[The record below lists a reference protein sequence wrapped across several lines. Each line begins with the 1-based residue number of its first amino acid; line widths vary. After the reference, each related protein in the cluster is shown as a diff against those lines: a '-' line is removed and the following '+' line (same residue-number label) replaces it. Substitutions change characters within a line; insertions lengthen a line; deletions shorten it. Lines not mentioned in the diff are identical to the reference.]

1 MVHCSI
7 ILDDASGV
15 FIAGNIIKGVIQL
28 QLNEPKKFRGLYFLI
43 YGRAKC
49 HWTETRQRTT
59 GSGENRRTSSETV
72 HFNGKTVYLNTK
84 TYLFGS
90 PGGDSIQMP
99 SGTHRYDFLCQL
111 PPLIPGSF
119 EASHGD
125 IRYRVE
131 AVLDVPWS
139 FNKEFK
145 LGFTV
150 IRVDDL
156 NNDPSLK
163 VATFDEEVKKF
174 CCLFCESEP
183 LYIKVTLPRTGFA
196 PGEEIPVTIDFKN
209 KSNEEIRGGK
219 IYVKRIILYHSETPH
234 SKTKTQEDFVT
245 EVYCPGVGK
254 QSSNEF
260 IKEIKL
266 PQGMVFSNSAFCYVV
281 QIFYELKV
289 EIFTNDCHK
298 NVKFR
303 FPITIG
309 AIPISTQPL
318 NQTATF
324 MPAQNPEP
332 FFNAPNP
339 SAPAFNTNGQQPYVP
354 SASAPNEDL
363 PPSFEEATKS
373 EKTMNEQTPES
384 KGVSSSYGWSA

>member
-1 MVHCSI
+1 MF
-7 ILDDASGV
+7 DNPNGV
-15 FIAGNIIKGVIQL
+15 FVAGDTIKGVIEL

-43 YGRAKC
+43 YGLAKC
-49 HWTETRQRTT
+49 RWKMERTKDD
-59 GSGENRRTSSETV
+59 S

-119 EASHGD
+119 EASHGH
-125 IRYRVE
+125 IRYHIE

-139 FNKEFK
+139 SNKEFK

-150 IRVDDL
+150 IRADDL
-156 NNDPSLK
+156 NNDPSLNL
-163 VATFDEEVKKF
+163 ATSGEAVRKF
-174 CCLFCESEP
+174 CSLFCMSEP
-183 LYIKVTLPRTGFA
+183 LYIKVTLPRLGFVR
-196 PGEEIPVTIDFKN
+196 GEEIPVTIEFDN
-209 KSNEEIRGGK
+209 KSNKEIRGGK
-219 IYVKRIILYHSETPH
+219 IYVLRIILYHSETPYRA
-234 SKTKTQEDFVT
+234 TKTEETCITKVSF
-245 EVYCPGVGK
+245 PGVGK
-254 QSSNEF
+254 QSSNAF
-260 IKEIKL
+260 TQKIKL
-266 PQGMVFSNSAFCYVV
+266 PQGMVLSNSAFCYVL

-289 EIFTNDCHK
+289 EIFTNACHK

-363 PPSFEEATKS
+363 RNK
-373 EKTMNEQTPES
+373 
-384 KGVSSSYGWSA
+384 